1 MVYQGI
7 EMSHTI
13 CEAAEREKL
22 SYLQRRFAELMEP
35 NVDIGSKLTRLF
47 QAETEEFD
55 LDYAF
60 FSRIDEAEGREHF
73 EVVHAPDGQMESGDT
88 EQLSRTYCRKTIAE
102 PDGTMVVSDAF
113 AEGWEDDPA
122 YDRWG
127 FDTYVGTTVTV
138 EDELY
143 GTLCFADTD
152 CREDPIADTEVTLL
166 EMFGAWAT
174 YEMNQWSGPPTQNTV
189 SRALEA
195 QKSPTSSELDNMMDA
210 LGKRPRRVILLELL
224 DEPGDVRVER
234 LEQRTTLDEPH
245 TQLHH
250 AHLPMLERAGYLAWD
265 RERGRVTAGPDF
277 EKVEP
282 MLRILKHYTNEFSG

>member
-1 MVYQGI
+1 MP
-7 EMSHTI
+7 HTI
-13 CEAAEREKL
+13 CKATEREKL
-22 SYLQRRFAELMEP
+22 SYLQDRFADLMEP
-35 NVDIGSKLTRLF
+35 NVDIGSKLTRF
-47 QAETEEFD
+47 FEAETDDFD
-55 LDYAF
+55 LEYAF
-60 FSRIDEAEGREHF
+60 FSRIDEAEDREDF
-73 EVVHAPDGQMESGDT
+73 EIVHAPDGHMESGDT
-88 EQLSRTYCRKTIAE
+88 EQLSLTYCRKTIAD
-102 PDGTMVVSDAF
+102 PDGTMVVSDAV

-127 FDTYVGTTVTV
+127 FDTYVGTAVTV

-152 CREDPIADTEVTLL
+152 RREQPLTDEEVTLV

-195 QKSPTSSELDNMMDA
+195 QKSPTSSELDTMMDA
-210 LGKRPRRVILLELL
+210 LGKRPRRVILLKLL
-224 DEPGDVRVER
+224 DEAGEVRVET
-234 LEQRTTLDEPH
+234 LEERTTIDEPH

-265 RERGRVTAGPDF
+265 RERGRVAAGPDF